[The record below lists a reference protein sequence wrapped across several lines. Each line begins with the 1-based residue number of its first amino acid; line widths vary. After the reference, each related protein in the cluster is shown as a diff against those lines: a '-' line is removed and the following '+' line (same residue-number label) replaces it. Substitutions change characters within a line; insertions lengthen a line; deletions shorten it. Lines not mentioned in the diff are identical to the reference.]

1 MDLPAAHRRIVQCS
15 LGLTPHICVERTD
28 DLKLTAQRTHATR
41 AVLVRGA
48 PPFSASAAA
57 HGLRQITR
65 VEQSRSGPRRTS
77 ATAGL
82 IDGHK

>member
-1 MDLPAAHRRIVQCS
+1 MDLPAARRRIVQFS
-15 LGLTPHICVERTD
+15 LGLTPHIRTD

-48 PPFSASAAA
+48 PPFSASTAA